1 MWPFDRRPKNDIPTF
16 AVENTLGAGTIVR
29 GDVLGPGG
37 FCVDGVI
44 EGCLQADGPVVIG
57 ETGVVMGK
65 VTGLA
70 VVVLGRVRGDVE
82 STGHLEIGP
91 TGSVVGDISVT
102 SFRMHK
108 GGVFR
113 GTSRMRGADDADV
126 PALAAAP
133 VKGRTLPP
141 ASGGVP
147 PPPVAVITTPAP
159 IPEGLVSQERL
170 VTTLHDDDVVSD
182 REPPHE
188 DEKKKTG

>member
-1 MWPFDRRPKNDIPTF
+1 MWPFPPRPKNDIPTF
-16 AVENTLGAGTIVR
+16 AVENTLGAGTVVR
-29 GDVLGPGG
+29 GDVIGPGG

-44 EGCLQADGPVVIG
+44 EGALQAEGPVIIG

-65 VTGLA
+65 VSGGA

-82 STGHLEIGP
+82 TAGHLEIGP
-91 TGSVVGDISVT
+91 AGSVVGDITVS

-113 GTSRMRGADDADV
+113 GTSHMAGADDVDV
-126 PALAAAP
+126 PALGQP
-133 VKGRTLPP
+133 PPTKGRTLPP

-147 PPPVAVITTPAP
+147 PPPAVMQLAPADD
-159 IPEGLVSQERL
+159 LVSQKRL

-182 REPPHE
+182 REPSD
-188 DEKKKTG
+188 DEKKTANA